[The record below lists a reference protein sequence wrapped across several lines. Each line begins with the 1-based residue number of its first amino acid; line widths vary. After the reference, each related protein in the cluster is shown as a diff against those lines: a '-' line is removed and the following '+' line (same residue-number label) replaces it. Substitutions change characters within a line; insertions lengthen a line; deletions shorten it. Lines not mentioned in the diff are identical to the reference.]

1 MKKSIKKV
9 LVLINSLILENNIV
23 DKWLKSGW
31 EVSEKPDFIR
41 TYLLKTRWKVFIT
54 FRITLILE
62 NNMRLL
68 NFGKAFFALQ
78 FRFGVV

>member
-9 LVLINSLILENNIV
+9 LVLINFLILENNIV

-31 EVSEKPDFIR
+31 KISEKPDFIR